1 MLHPDHHAIVSIYPL
16 KKLVCDYVHL
26 YNIHTPMTSTLR
38 THHVCLC
45 VYYRAHSLHTAYH
58 VYKLIIILLYVYVLG
73 MLPAFSSTAVFTRE
87 EVTRGKPAPDL
98 FLHAA
103 KKMGFGPQKCTLALW
118 HIYIILLNT
127 FY

>member
-1 MLHPDHHAIVSIYPL
+1 
-16 KKLVCDYVHL
+16 
-26 YNIHTPMTSTLR
+26 MTSTLR